1 MSQRINLR
9 DYQLALM
16 DSLQKASATD
26 AASSKLSAAAGE
38 TNWVLP
44 LAGAGEVLPVPE
56 LTPVPMTRS
65 WFRGLA
71 NVRGNLFG
79 IVDFASFLGSAP
91 SPIRPSSRL
100 LLIGEK
106 YGLNCG
112 LLMDRMLGLKKPEQ
126 LFPTDNPN
134 PPPWL
139 VARYFDEDG
148 NLWNEL
154 SARDLL
160 QHPSFLQIGI

>member
-1 MSQRINLR
+1 MAHRISLR
-9 DYQLALM
+9 DYQVALM
-16 DSLQKASATD
+16 ENLQKAGASD
-26 AASSKLSAAAGE
+26 SGSSKLSAAAGD
-38 TNWVLP
+38 TNWVMP
-44 LAGAGEVLPVPE
+44 LAGAGEVLPLPE
-56 LTPVPMTRS
+56 LTPVPLTRS

-79 IVDFASFLGSAP
+79 IVDFAAFLGGGL

-112 LLMDRMLGLKKPEQ
+112 LLVDRMLGLKKPEQ
-126 LFPTDNPN
+126 LRPTDNPN
-134 PPPWL
+134 PQPWL
-139 VARYFDEDG
+139 TARYLDDDG

-154 SARDLL
+154 SARELL

>member
-1 MSQRINLR
+1 MSRVNLR
-9 DYQLALM
+9 DYQLSLM
-16 DSLQKASATD
+16 DSLQKAGATD
-26 AASSKLSAAAGE
+26 SGASMLSAAAGE
-38 TNWVLP
+38 TNWVMP

-56 LTPVPMTRS
+56 LTPVPLTRS

-79 IVDFASFLGSAP
+79 IVDFASFLGGAP

-100 LLIGEK
+100 ILVGER
-106 YGLNCG
+106 YGVNCG
-112 LLMDRMLGLKKPEQ
+112 LLLDRMLGLKKTEQ
-126 LFPTDNPN
+126 LSPTDNPD

-139 VARYFDEDG
+139 VARYLDDDG

-154 SARDLL
+154 SARELL

>member
-16 DSLQKASATD
+16 DSLQKASASD

-91 SPIRPSSRL
+91 SPIRTSSRL

-106 YGLNCG
+106 
-112 LLMDRMLGLKKPEQ
+112 
-126 LFPTDNPN
+126 
-134 PPPWL
+134 
-139 VARYFDEDG
+139 
-148 NLWNEL
+148 
-154 SARDLL
+154 
-160 QHPSFLQIGI
+160 

>member
-1 MSQRINLR
+1 MAQRINLR
-9 DYQLALM
+9 DYQIALM
-16 DSLQKASATD
+16 DSLQQASGSHAN
-26 AASSKLSAAAGE
+26 SSKLSAVAGE
-38 TNWVLP
+38 RHWVLP

-56 LTPVPMTRS
+56 LTPVPLTHS

-79 IVDFASFLGSAP
+79 IVDLAAFLGGTL
-91 SPIRPSSRL
+91 SPIRTGSRL
-100 LLIGEK
+100 LLIGER

-112 LLMDRMLGLKKPEQ
+112 LLVDRMLGLKKADQ
-126 LFPTDNPN
+126 LRLTDNPD
-134 PPPWL
+134 PAPWL
-139 VARYFDEDG
+139 AARYMDDEG

-154 SARDLL
+154 NARELL